1 MICMTKLHN
10 VARPDNIDAMT
21 LCGLWH
27 YTEGQAA
34 VTKCVSSSVPIVCV
48 ECWVYWPEC
57 ELYVCVLYVYS
68 AVQAKWANH
77 VIAVLGGWIPAS
89 CLLTHMHV
97 MFCICSHD
105 LCT

>member
-1 MICMTKLHN
+1 MTTYVVTICMTKLHN
-10 VARPDNIDAMT
+10 VARPDNIDTMT

-34 VTKCVSSSVPIVCV
+34 VTKCVNSSVPIVCV

-77 VIAVLGGWIPAS
+77 VIAVLGG
-89 CLLTHMHV
+89 
-97 MFCICSHD
+97 
-105 LCT
+105 